1 MQYTSYLTVR
11 PAIKHCIMRIV
22 AKYASFCLRPA
33 GEQSQVIHCLRLASG
48 QEVQN
53 SAGADLSCWLTQAWT
68 SWKDWVIKISPANI
82 VGPVIGKYRL
92 AGGRHQ
98 VAMTFPLLQFGE
110 NLGRC
115 GDNYQWSKILLYSEN
130 REIQRNSATNAF
142 IPLNN
147 AREIYQFF

>member
-1 MQYTSYLTVR
+1 M
-11 PAIKHCIMRIV
+11 
-22 AKYASFCLRPA
+22 
-33 GEQSQVIHCLRLASG
+33 
-48 QEVQN
+48 
-53 SAGADLSCWLTQAWT
+53 
-68 SWKDWVIKISPANI
+68 
-82 VGPVIGKYRL
+82 IGKYRL